1 MKKNLIFSEFKIRFY
16 FLSFGLIF
24 LGWDVQAKVK
34 YSLID
39 WELPSTR
46 FSQLGLDPKKISQIA
61 QGGQFVMVSNPKD
74 FTFWNARHKKFQQF
88 TDQRITYVASV
99 VNAPVNEV
107 RQMAWDLGAQ
117 GKFSPLL
124 NDTKNI
130 RTTGNSRIAA
140 YEQEIKVPI
149 IKIVSD
155 FVVQLNKYDNGDMGM
170 VLIDEGDIESM
181 YQYWE
186 FFPLD
191 NHRTLTVLSGWQDTD
206 SASFMYK
213 VLLEAE
219 PALGKVFPVLTM
231 WERLVQ
237 FKEEA
242 ARRYPMMAEAAND
255 TVYDIRSIN
264 GYISDNEAVD
274 RRELKKLTQF
284 GSVLLF
290 QKSRKLSHEGEL
302 ENVIQVS
309 AVQYIPLPKAP
320 IQPLLNNFSSLA
332 EYNELTDDWLDT
344 DVTEEIWGHLKIS
357 AEIGPIRIP
366 VEIYVTLE
374 DKDDSKMIFYTA
386 HHSFMH
392 PLFGHLEY
400 LEMPEESDDGTIV
413 ELTIGGVVGP
423 EASFIFKMARY
434 LPFHNVL
441 IAAAYTMLT
450 ADSMKDWVVT
460 RVAADGMERAG
471 DRVVDSY

>member
-1 MKKNLIFSEFKIRFY
+1 MKAVVRTLFGRNDLTLMMVLLVFSLDALAARHYESIE
-16 FLSFGLIF
+16 
-24 LGWDVQAKVK
+24 
-34 YSLID
+34 

-46 FSQLGLDPKKISQIA
+46 FSDLGLDPSKIAQIA
-61 QGGQFVMVSNPKD
+61 QGGQFVIVSNPQD
-74 FTFWNARHKKFQQF
+74 FSFWNARNKKPQQF
-88 TDQRITYVASV
+88 TGQRITYVASV
-99 VNAPVNEV
+99 IDAPVEEV
-107 RQMAWDLGAQ
+107 RQMTWDIESQ
-117 GKFSPLL
+117 GEFSPLL
-124 NDTKNI
+124 NNTALI
-130 RTTGNSRIAA
+130 STSGNTRIGS

-149 IKIVSD
+149 IKLVSD
-155 FVVQLNKYDNGDMGM
+155 FIVQLNKYENGDIGM

-191 NHRTLTVLSGWQDTD
+191 ENRTLTVLSGWQDTE
-206 SASFMYK
+206 SASFMYS

-231 WERLVQ
+231 WERVVQ
-237 FKEEA
+237 FRNEA
-242 ARRYPMMAEAAND
+242 KKRHPELASKANN
-255 TVYDIRSIN
+255 VIYDIRSIN
-264 GYISDNEAVD
+264 GFVSDNEAVD
-274 RRELKKLTQF
+274 IRELKKLTQL

-290 QKSRKLSHEGEL
+290 QTPRELSHEGEM
-302 ENVIQVS
+302 EEVIQVS

-332 EYNELTDDWLDT
+332 EYNELTDDWLNT
-344 DVTEEIWGHLKIS
+344 DITEEIWGHLKIS
-357 AEIGPIRIP
+357 AKIGPIKVP

-374 DKDDSKMIFYTA
+374 DMDENKLIFYTA
-386 HHSFMH
+386 EHSFMH

-400 LEMPEESDDGTIV
+400 LEIPDETDAGTIV

-423 EASFIFKMARY
+423 KASFIFKMTRY

-450 ADSMKDWVVT
+450 ADNMEDWVVA
-460 RVAADGMERAG
+460 RVASDELNRSQET
-471 DRVVDSY
+471 VVDSF